1 MAKTAF
7 VVDDEENIR
16 EIIRCSVE
24 SCGLSVCGFEDAL
37 QMLNELSRRTPEII
51 ILDIMLPGIDGL
63 EALRRIKSNPAT
75 ASIPVIML
83 TAKSS
88 ETDKVAGLDLGADD
102 YITKPFGVLELMAR
116 IRTALR
122 HGSIQTE
129 NNTIFEHRGL
139 VLDLGRHEVIV
150 NDGQIELTLKEFELL
165 KKLMENAGKVILRN
179 TLLDEVWGYG
189 YGGETRTLD
198 MHIRSLRQKLNDD
211 SSSSG
216 YISTVRGVG
225 YKFNS

>member
-1 MAKTAF
+1 
-7 VVDDEENIR
+7 
-16 EIIRCSVE
+16 
-24 SCGLSVCGFEDAL
+24 
-37 QMLNELSRRTPEII
+37 
-51 ILDIMLPGIDGL
+51 
-63 EALRRIKSNPAT
+63 
-75 ASIPVIML
+75 
-83 TAKSS
+83 
-88 ETDKVAGLDLGADD
+88 
-102 YITKPFGVLELMAR
+102 MAR
-116 IRTALR
+116 IRAALR

-139 VLDLGRHEVIV
+139 VLDIGRHEVFL
-150 NDGQIELTLKEFELL
+150 NDMQIELTLKEFELL

>member
-37 QMLNELSRRTPEII
+37 QMLAELSRRTPEII

-116 IRTALR
+116 IRAALR

-139 VLDLGRHEVIV
+139 VLDIGRHEVFL
-150 NDGQIELTLKEFELL
+150 NDMQIELTLKEFELL